1 MRSATPI
8 RFLFAAALVVLI
20 ALVQVQTA
28 RAGCVD
34 DHVIS
39 MFPKNVSEF
48 ACANLESVRLNS
60 WFADFKGQVLPHEL
74 YGFDSFLV
82 SAGVNPNNQVN
93 QVIWAIGGPAPSA
106 KAHDEAV
113 PDSDQFAA
121 VIAGQ
126 FDPDSIES
134 ALKGRNL
141 AVISYRG
148 RTLYPLAAT
157 GAPSMYFMT
166 IDSDTSAVGEPAM
179 LRQMLDVADGAAE
192 SLLFNAHVVELI
204 GGVNHDS
211 TFWGVF
217 NGPGTLQ
224 AIRQLA
230 PGAAQFS
237 ESAKLFQ
244 DIRSLTLSAKAS
256 SSAVEVRFEIATDTP
271 EDSVMLSQILQAA
284 LVVKKYL
291 AKQATPP
298 GPALAA
304 ILERVSVTPNNSLV
318 DISIDVQ
325 EGQVRDLILERAF
338 SSGT

>member
-1 MRSATPI
+1 MRFAIQI
-8 RFLFAAALVVLI
+8 RFFVAAAVVVLV
-20 ALVQVQTA
+20 ALVQVPAA

-60 WFADFKGQVLPHEL
+60 WFADFKGQVLPREL

-82 SAGVNPNNQVN
+82 SAGVNPNTQVN
-93 QVIWAIGGPAPSA
+93 QVIWAIGGPARNA
-106 KAHDEAV
+106 RAHDEAV

-121 VIAGQ
+121 VIVGQ
-126 FDPDSIES
+126 FDPDSIKS
-134 ALKGRNL
+134 ALESRKL
-141 AVISYRG
+141 PVISYRG
-148 RTLYPLAAT
+148 HTLYPLAAT

-179 LRQMLDVADGAAE
+179 LRQMLDVAQGSAE
-192 SLLFNAHVVELI
+192 SLLSNAHEVELI
-204 GGVNHDS
+204 GGVNNEA
-211 TFWGVF
+211 TLWGVF

-256 SSAVEVRFEIATDTP
+256 SSDVEVKFEIATDTP
-271 EDSVMLSQILQAA
+271 QDSVMLSQILQAG

-298 GPALAA
+298 SLALAA
-304 ILERVSVTPNNSLV
+304 ILERVSVTPNSSLV
-318 DISIDVQ
+318 EISIDVLESQ
-325 EGQVRDLILERAF
+325 LRDLILERAF